1 MNPKLMYPV
10 KFPRCFMIWKQIIQF
25 WITVS
30 YTRYEIVTV
39 TRKIVGND
47 ALKSKPFAITVSVV
61 TGFSPFKKEN
71 NKKNRKK
78 HALCRGW
85 LHKRR
90 IWRSWTWITW
100 WPHVFFVS
108 AWPRT
113 IDCRTQRVSCRAMG
127 QMFGGPIP
135 RRATHCTST
144 QPYMVHAPRP
154 WAEDQ
159 KCRRCQKYD

>member
-39 TRKIVGND
+39 TRKIVRND
-47 ALKSKPFAITVSVV
+47 ALKSKPFAIKVSVV

-78 HALCRGW
+78 HVHDVQDW
-85 LHKRR
+85 LSYKYEWKYLKFYYTQVYSLLRDMYL
-90 IWRSWTWITW
+90 IISD
-100 WPHVFFVS
+100 
-108 AWPRT
+108 T
-113 IDCRTQRVSCRAMG
+113 IKNYGAIQN
-127 QMFGGPIP
+127 I
-135 RRATHCTST
+135 
-144 QPYMVHAPRP
+144 
-154 WAEDQ
+154 
-159 KCRRCQKYD
+159 